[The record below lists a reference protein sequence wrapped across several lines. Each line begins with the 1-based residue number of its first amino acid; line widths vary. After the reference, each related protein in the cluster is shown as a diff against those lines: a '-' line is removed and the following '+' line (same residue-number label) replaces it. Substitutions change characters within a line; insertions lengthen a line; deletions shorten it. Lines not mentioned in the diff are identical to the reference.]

1 MELRLASDT
10 RQKKLKGRIR
20 RIGIVPDFQRNKL
33 LYLMALPIVV
43 YYIVFFYWPMLG
55 AVIAFQN
62 FSPMK
67 GIWGSEWV
75 GLAHFYDFV
84 SGHYFWRLL
93 RNTLLLSTYSLLFE
107 FTAPIVLALLINEV
121 RSRLFR
127 NIVQTVS
134 YMPYFVSLIVVC
146 GIVKDLT
153 RSDGLVNL
161 VYTFISGT
169 DGQDMLQQPG
179 LFRGVYVLSEIW
191 QRAGWESII
200 YMAALTAIDP
210 KQYEAARID
219 GASRLRQMW
228 SITLPGLAPTIII
241 MLILRLGYM
250 FEVGYEKIILLYN
263 PVTYETADVISTFV
277 YRKGLIDFDW
287 SFSSAVGLF
296 SSVINLAVLLL
307 ANALSRR
314 LTRNSLW

>member
-10 RQKKLKGRIR
+10 NQKKLKGRIR

-33 LYLMALPIVV
+33 LYLMALPIVG

-75 GLAHFYDFV
+75 GLDHFYDFV